1 MRVKRIWPS
10 GLLGDRRYCVTN
22 VDVIYDQDRVECKVY
37 QAAYDTWTNAIL
49 ESTQSAMLTL
59 VVTVTA
65 DLGALAMIYVSK
77 NKVLEFI
84 AEQGDFWIYACLIL
98 FAIGFFGAFAAIR
111 LLPRSIKQFFFSATI
126 WLISIGVGL
135 ANVALFYSL
144 LVFNLQ

>member
-1 MRVKRIWPS
+1 VSFDDPQRIE
-10 GLLGDRRYCVTN
+10 R
-22 VDVIYDQDRVECKVY
+22 KVY
-37 QAAYDTWTNAIL
+37 QAAYDTWTDAIL
-49 ESTQSAMLTL
+49 ESTQSAILTL

-77 NKVLEFI
+77 DKVLDFI
-84 AEQGDFWIYACLIL
+84 DKQGDFWIYACLIL

-111 LLPRSIKQFFFSATI
+111 LLPKFIKQLFFSFTV

-144 LVFNLQ
+144 LAFHIR